1 MDSYKNLDTWYEDKR
16 TLFGNQCRAP
26 GVIESESEVFVS
38 SETIGEAEEE
48 PDLDIAFDEL
58 EAIKRRLLEMRA
70 TLVQIPPDPCVLST
84 VTPQGKFLS
93 APQIAMQQ
101 LRHENSI
108 LRCQVDRMVQHLM
121 ATRREIKS
129 LEALRCQLG
138 NRITSMSEQLHDFAL
153 FKQDAIHKFALC
165 IERDAQ
171 IKACKVDH
179 PDFGYNVTKVVRRN
193 ESTVNYL
200 APLRCHRQLIQTI
213 SWHMV
218 FMRLFLHALLGHLVD
233 EMGPCSRTYI
243 M

>member
-16 TLFGNQCRAP
+16 TLLGNQCRAP
-26 GVIESESEVFVS
+26 GVIESESVTFVS

-84 VTPQGKFLS
+84 VTPKGKFLT

-101 LRHENSI
+101 LRHENCI
-108 LRCQVDRMVQHLM
+108 LRCQMDRMVQHLM

-129 LEALRCQLG
+129 LEALRCQLR
-138 NRITSMSEQLHDFAL
+138 NRITSMSEQLHAFAL

-171 IKACKVDH
+171 IKACKVDQY
-179 PDFGYNVTKVVRRN
+179 DFGYNVTKVVRRN
-193 ESTVNYL
+193 EATVNYL
-200 APLRCHRQLIQTI
+200 APLRCHRELTQTI

-218 FMRLFLHALLGHLVD
+218 FMRLFMQALLSHIMD
-233 EMGPCSRTYI
+233 DMSTCNRRYI
-243 M
+243 V